1 MRAVFLLPIVLA
13 FLTRTPSYA
22 SRHVE
27 YGLQRRWRSGVELSP
42 SFDVASGVVVQPDG
56 KIVATGRIDSAGI
69 DVFLVCRLMPDGTPD
84 PSFGIGGVSGTFLGN
99 HETCQGYDIELQST
113 GAIVVA
119 GIGVIGGPTSTGWC
133 WRAS

>member
-1 MRAVFLLPIVLA
+1 MRAVFLLPFVLA

-22 SRHVE
+22 QA
-27 YGLQRRWRSGVELSP
+27 GTLNTGFSGDGVLVWELSP

-84 PSFGIGGVSGTFLGN
+84 PSFGIGGVSGTFLG
-99 HETCQGYDIELQST
+99 E
-113 GAIVVA
+113 
-119 GIGVIGGPTSTGWC
+119 P
-133 WRAS
+133 